1 MTLKRTFSILGSAI
15 LQVPRTVQNQ
25 NSANVSV
32 KRLHRAFAPV
42 ILGVAAFLAAQ
53 LGTAF
58 AQGGPSGTVLF
69 NSLVNTAA
77 PAGGTIAGQT
87 AVDVFSRNKQNEPS
101 IVRDPVTGALVA
113 GSNDN
118 IDEPLCS
125 GAGTSSSPGSCPFA
139 PNVGISG
146 VYFSADGGASWT
158 QPSFVESA
166 LGVGSCQGRTIH
178 TLPGYCEE
186 NLESFGDPE
195 LTVGPAMGSNGRF
208 SFSNGGVVYYG
219 NLAFPKGAAVPV
231 VAVSR
236 STDDGGHWQA
246 PVIAS
251 NTTNPVDFNDKDY
264 VWADSNPNS
273 PFFGNVYVSWTLFQG
288 VGVFGRS
295 PTFSPEP
302 IVVARS
308 TDGGRTWSNG
318 IRLSQSANNGIV
330 GGRQGSLIRTGPDGT
345 VYVFWKGA
353 IFHHSEQLV
362 AISHDGGVSFTRPIP
377 VAAVN
382 DIPSP
387 LSGSSFRDNSF
398 PSADVNQMTGAIY
411 VTWAN
416 EEGSPATA
424 LIKFTESDD
433 GGHTWSTPI
442 TVGGRAGVFN
452 AFFPSVAASPD
463 GMHVFVAWPAQT
475 WKAPGTAP
483 GTGVVTQFAAYNLR
497 TNGNWS
503 GPHLLSTA
511 SGDPDGSSTN
521 SLSFQFL
528 GDYATAITSNTTAWF
543 VWTDTR
549 NEASCSA
556 VNAFRTGTA
565 PKPNPDLQCAA
576 DASGR
581 LFGNSDIFAGAVA
594 F

>member
-1 MTLKRTFSILGSAI
+1 MTLKRIFSILGSAT
-15 LQVPRTVQNQ
+15 LQMPRTVRNQ
-25 NSANVSV
+25 SRANVSI
-32 KRLHRAFAPV
+32 KRPHRAFPPV
-42 ILGVAAFLAAQ
+42 VLGVAALVAAQ
-53 LGTAF
+53 LGTAV
-58 AQGGPSGTVLF
+58 AQAGPPGTVLF

-77 PAGGTIAGQT
+77 PAGGTIAGQP
-87 AVDVFSRNKQNEPS
+87 AVDFFPQNKQNEPS
-101 IVRDPVTGALVA
+101 IVLDPVTGALVA
-113 GSNDN
+113 GSNDE

-139 PNVGISG
+139 PNVGNSG
-146 VYFSADGGASWT
+146 VYFSTTGGASWT
-158 QPSFVESA
+158 QPSFVESPS
-166 LGVGSCQGRTIH
+166 GIGSCQGRTIH

-195 LTVGPAMGSNGRF
+195 LTVGPAMGSDGRF
-208 SFSNGGVVYYG
+208 SFSNGSVVYYG

-236 STDDGGHWQA
+236 SMDDGAQWQA

-264 VWADSNPNS
+264 VLADGNPNS
-273 PFFGNVYVSWTLFQG
+273 PFFGNVYASWTLFQG
-288 VGVFGRS
+288 VGRL
-295 PTFSPEP
+295 SPEP

-308 TDGGRTWSNG
+308 TDGGRTWSKG
-318 IRLSQSANNGIV
+318 IRVSQSANNGAV

-362 AISHDGGVSFTRPIP
+362 AISHDGGVRFSRPIP
-377 VAAVN
+377 VSAVN

-387 LSGSSFRDNSF
+387 LPGSSFRDNSF
-398 PSADVNQMTGAIY
+398 PSADVNQVSGAIY

-416 EEGSPATA
+416 EEGTPASA

-433 GGHTWSTPI
+433 GGQTWSAPI
-442 TVGGRAGVFN
+442 TVGGRPGVFN
-452 AFFPSVAASPD
+452 AFFPSVAVSSD

-483 GTGVVTQFAAYNLR
+483 GAGVVTQFAAYNLR
-497 TNGNWS
+497 TDGVWS
-503 GPHLLSTA
+503 GGQLLSTA

-521 SLSFQFL
+521 SLGSQFL
-528 GDYATAITSNTTAWF
+528 GDYATAIASNTTAWF

-556 VNAFRTGTA
+556 VDAFRTGTA
-565 PKPNPDLQCAA
+565 PAPNPDLQCPATG
-576 DASGR
+576 GR
-581 LFGNSDIFAGAVA
+581 SFGNSDIFAGAVG

>member
-1 MTLKRTFSILGSAI
+1 MTLKRTFSILGSAT
-15 LQVPRTVQNQ
+15 LPVPRTVRNQ
-25 NSANVSV
+25 NRANVFV
-32 KRLHRAFAPV
+32 KRPHRAFAPV
-42 ILGVAAFLAAQ
+42 ILGVVALVAAQ
-53 LGTAF
+53 LGTAV
-58 AQGGPSGTVLF
+58 AQAGPSATVLF

-77 PAGGTIAGQT
+77 PAGGTIAGRT
-87 AVDVFSRNKQNEPS
+87 AVDVFPQNKQNEPS
-101 IVRDPVTGALVA
+101 IALDPVTGALVA
-113 GSNDN
+113 GSNDE

-139 PNVGISG
+139 PNVGNSG
-146 VYFSADGGASWT
+146 VYFSTTGGASWT
-158 QPSFVESA
+158 QPSFVESPS
-166 LGVGSCQGRTIH
+166 GVGSCQGRTIH

-186 NLESFGDPE
+186 NLESFGDPA
-195 LTVGPAMGSNGRF
+195 LTAGPARGSDGGF
-208 SFSNGGVVYYG
+208 SFSNGSVVYYG
-219 NLAFPKGAAVPV
+219 NLAFPNGAAVPV

-236 STDDGGHWQA
+236 SIDDGAQWEA

-264 VWADSNPNS
+264 VWADGNPNS
-273 PFFGNVYVSWTLFQG
+273 PFFGNVYASWTLFQG
-288 VGVFGRS
+288 VGAL
-295 PTFSPEP
+295 SPEP

-318 IRLSQSANNGIV
+318 IRLSQSANNFAV

-345 VYVFWKGA
+345 VYVFWEGA

-362 AISHDGGVSFTRPIP
+362 AISHDGGVSFSRPIP

-387 LSGSSFRDNSF
+387 LPGSSFRDNSF
-398 PSADVNQMTGAIY
+398 PSADVNQVSGAIY

-416 EEGSPATA
+416 EEGSPASA
-424 LIKFTESDD
+424 VIKFTESDD
-433 GGHTWSTPI
+433 GGQTWSAPI
-442 TVGGRAGVFN
+442 TVGGRAGVVN
-452 AFFPSVAASPD
+452 AFFPSVSASPD
-463 GMHVFVAWPAQT
+463 GKHVFVAWPAQT

-483 GTGVVTQFAAYNLR
+483 GAGVVTQFAAYNLR
-497 TNGNWS
+497 TDGVWS
-503 GPHLLSTA
+503 GGHLLSTA

-521 SLSFQFL
+521 SLGFQFL
-528 GDYATAITSNTTAWF
+528 GDYATAIASNTTAWF

-556 VNAFRTGTA
+556 VDAFRTGTA
-565 PKPNPDLQCAA
+565 PRPNPDLQCP
-576 DASGR
+576 ASGGR
-581 LFGNSDIFAGAVA
+581 SFGNSDIFAGAVG